1 MNTKDKV
8 TVAITVIA
16 VLAQGNFN
24 IFSILG
30 GIFGAYLIPGAIYLI
45 LKLFIKDLKFSGVH
59 VAAAAIA
66 IISAYGN
73 YAANNL
79 I

>member
-8 TVAITVIA
+8 TFALTVGA
-16 VLAQGNFN
+16 VMFQGHFN

-30 GIFGAYLIPGAIYLI
+30 GIFGAYMIPGAIYLI

-59 VAAAAIA
+59 VAALAIA

-73 YAANNL
+73 YVADKF
-79 I
+79 